1 MKKKASHH
9 QKDVVIAEIDAKT
22 NNIKEKGEIIM
33 ATKKKTTK
41 KIKEEVTPVEEI
53 KEETPSVEEIKEEI
67 KEETAP
73 VETVKEEIKKEEVK
87 EVKKPEKK
95 EKTPKYPIG
104 SIVYVSKDAD
114 ADLNG
119 FKLFPQYKK
128 YTYTVEAYD
137 EISGVYSLRRLNLSL
152 SLPEALIISPDE
164 RAHDMINRKQF

>member
-1 MKKKASHH
+1 
-9 QKDVVIAEIDAKT
+9 
-22 NNIKEKGEIIM
+22 M
-33 ATKKKTTK
+33 ATKKKTTEK
-41 KIKEEVTPVEEI
+41 VEEIKEEVTPIEEIKTEEI
-53 KEETPSVEEIKEEI
+53 KEEVTPIEE
-67 KEETAP
+67 
-73 VETVKEEIKKEEVK
+73 VKKEE
-87 EVKKPEKK
+87 KKLEKK
-95 EKTPKYPIG
+95 EKTPKYAIG

-137 EISGVYSLRRLNLSL
+137 AKSGVYSLRRLNLSL

>member
-1 MKKKASHH
+1 
-9 QKDVVIAEIDAKT
+9 
-22 NNIKEKGEIIM
+22 M

-41 KIKEEVTPVEEI
+41 KVTPVKEVTEEMTSAPVEAEEVKEETPVEEV
-53 KEETPSVEEIKEEI
+53 KE
-67 KEETAP
+67 AP
-73 VETVKEEIKKEEVK
+73 VEIVKEE
-87 EVKKPEKK
+87 KKPEK
-95 EKTPKYPIG
+95 TLKYPIG

-137 EISGVYSLRRLNLSL
+137 AKSGVYSLRRLNLSL

>member
-1 MKKKASHH
+1 
-9 QKDVVIAEIDAKT
+9 
-22 NNIKEKGEIIM
+22 M

-41 KIKEEVTPVEEI
+41 KVEEVTPVEEVKEEIKEEVTPV
-53 KEETPSVEEIKEEI
+53 KEETK
-67 KEETAP
+67 
-73 VETVKEEIKKEEVK
+73 
-87 EVKKPEKK
+87 KKPEKKLEEKK

-104 SIVYVSKDAD
+104 SIVYVSKEAD

-137 EISGVYSLRRLNLSL
+137 AKSGVYSLRRLNLSL
-152 SLPEALIISPDE
+152 NLPEAFIINPDE

>member
-22 NNIKEKGEIIM
+22 NNIIEKGDKEM
-33 ATKKKTTK
+33 AKKVTKK
-41 KIKEEVTPVEEI
+41 EEI
-53 KEETPSVEEIKEEI
+53 NEEEKITSVEEAKEEI
-67 KEETAP
+67 SSAED
-73 VETVKEEIKKEEVK
+73 VKDVKKEE
-87 EVKKPEKK
+87 KKQEKAG
-95 EKTPKYPIG
+95 KYAIG
-104 SIVYVSKDAD
+104 SIVYVAKDAD

-137 EISGVYSLRRLNLSL
+137 AKSGVYSLRRLNLSL
-152 SLPEALIISPDE
+152 SLPESLIISPDE

>member
-22 NNIKEKGEIIM
+22 NDIIEKGDKEM
-33 ATKKKTTK
+33 AKKVTKK
-41 KIKEEVTPVEEI
+41 EEI
-53 KEETPSVEEIKEEI
+53 ATEEEITSVEEEI
-67 KEETAP
+67 TS
-73 VETVKEEIKKEEVK
+73 VEEVK
-87 EVKKPEKK
+87 EAPVEEKKPEKK
-95 EKTPKYPIG
+95 EKTGKYAIG

-137 EISGVYSLRRLNLSL
+137 AKSGVYSLRRLNLSL
-152 SLPEALIISPDE
+152 RLPESLIISPDE
-164 RAHDMINRKQF
+164 RAHDMINRRQF

>member
-1 MKKKASHH
+1 
-9 QKDVVIAEIDAKT
+9 
-22 NNIKEKGEIIM
+22 M

-41 KIKEEVTPVEEI
+41 KVEEVKEEVTPIEEIKIEEIKEEVTPI
-53 KEETPSVEEIKEEI
+53 
-67 KEETAP
+67 
-73 VETVKEEIKKEEVK
+73 EEVK
-87 EVKKPEKK
+87 KEVKETKKPVKKEEKK

-104 SIVYVSKDAD
+104 SIVYVSKEAE

-137 EISGVYSLRRLNLSL
+137 AKSGVYSLRRLNLSL

>member
-1 MKKKASHH
+1 MKIKASHH

-22 NNIKEKGEIIM
+22 SRFKEKGEIVM

-41 KIKEEVTPVEEI
+41 KVEEIEVTPVEEI
-53 KEETPSVEEIKEEI
+53 KEET
-67 KEETAP
+67 TP
-73 VETVKEEIKKEEVK
+73 VVEEVK
-87 EVKKPEKK
+87 ETKKKS

-104 SIVYVSKDAD
+104 SIVYVSKEAD

-137 EISGVYSLRRLNLSL
+137 AKSGVYSLRRLNLSL

>member
-22 NNIKEKGEIIM
+22 NNIIEKGDKEM
-33 ATKKKTTK
+33 AKKVTK
-41 KIKEEVTPVEEI
+41 
-53 KEETPSVEEIKEEI
+53 KEEI
-67 KEETAP
+67 NEEEKITTVEEETTS
-73 VETVKEEIKKEEVK
+73 VEDVKDVKKEE
-87 EVKKPEKK
+87 KKQ
-95 EKTPKYPIG
+95 EKTGKYAIG

-137 EISGVYSLRRLNLSL
+137 AKSGVYSLRRLNLSL
-152 SLPEALIISPDE
+152 RLPESLIISPDE
-164 RAHDMINRKQF
+164 RAHDMINRRQF

>member
-1 MKKKASHH
+1 MKIKASHH

-22 NNIKEKGEIIM
+22 NNIIEKGDKEM
-33 ATKKKTTK
+33 AKKVTKK
-41 KIKEEVTPVEEI
+41 EEIATEEEITPVEE
-53 KEETPSVEEIKEEI
+53 V
-67 KEETAP
+67 
-73 VETVKEEIKKEEVK
+73 KEEVK
-87 EVKKPEKK
+87 TDTPATEEVTEEVKEEKKPEKK
-95 EKTPKYPIG
+95 EKTGKYAIG

-114 ADLNG
+114 TDLNG

-137 EISGVYSLRRLNLSL
+137 AKSGVYSLRRLNLSL

>member
-22 NNIKEKGEIIM
+22 NNIIEKGDKEM
-33 ATKKKTTK
+33 AKKVTKK
-41 KIKEEVTPVEEI
+41 EEIATEEEIAPVEE
-53 KEETPSVEEIKEEI
+53 
-67 KEETAP
+67 
-73 VETVKEEIKKEEVK
+73 VKEEITSVEEVK
-87 EVKKPEKK
+87 EAPVEEKKVKNK
-95 EKTPKYPIG
+95 EKTGKYAIG

-137 EISGVYSLRRLNLSL
+137 AKSGVYSLRRLNLSL
-152 SLPEALIISPDE
+152 SLPESLIISPDE

>member
-1 MKKKASHH
+1 MAKK
-9 QKDVVIAEIDAKT
+9 V
-22 NNIKEKGEIIM
+22 
-33 ATKKKTTK
+33 TKK
-41 KIKEEVTPVEEI
+41 EEI
-53 KEETPSVEEIKEEI
+53 NEEEKITSVEEAKEEI
-67 KEETAP
+67 SS
-73 VETVKEEIKKEEVK
+73 VEDVKDTKKEE
-87 EVKKPEKK
+87 KKQ
-95 EKTPKYPIG
+95 EKTGKYAIG

-137 EISGVYSLRRLNLSL
+137 AKSGVYSLRRLNLSL

>member
-1 MKKKASHH
+1 MKIKASHH

-22 NNIKEKGEIIM
+22 NNIIEKGDKEM
-33 ATKKKTTK
+33 AKKVTKK
-41 KIKEEVTPVEEI
+41 EEITPVEE
-53 KEETPSVEEIKEEI
+53 
-67 KEETAP
+67 
-73 VETVKEEIKKEEVK
+73 VKEEIKKEITPAK
-87 EVKKPEKK
+87 EEKK
-95 EKTPKYPIG
+95 EKTGKYEIG

-137 EISGVYSLRRLNLSL
+137 AKSGVYSLRRLNLSL
-152 SLPEALIISPDE
+152 RLPEALIISPDE

>member
-1 MKKKASHH
+1 MAK
-9 QKDVVIAEIDAKT
+9 KT
-22 NNIKEKGEIIM
+22 NKKEEEII
-33 ATKKKTTK
+33 
-41 KIKEEVTPVEEI
+41 TPVEE
-53 KEETPSVEEIKEEI
+53 
-67 KEETAP
+67 
-73 VETVKEEIKKEEVK
+73 VKTEEVAVVGEAETK
-87 EVKKPEKK
+87 EVKK
-95 EKTPKYPIG
+95 EKTPKYAIG

-137 EISGVYSLRRLNLSL
+137 AKSGVYSLRRLNLSL

>member
-22 NNIKEKGEIIM
+22 NNIIEKGDKEMAKKVTKKEEINEKEKI
-33 ATKKKTTK
+33 
-41 KIKEEVTPVEEI
+41 TPVEEA
-53 KEETPSVEEIKEEI
+53 KEEI
-67 KEETAP
+67 TSAED
-73 VETVKEEIKKEEVK
+73 VKDVKKEE
-87 EVKKPEKK
+87 KKQ
-95 EKTPKYPIG
+95 EKTGKYAIG
-104 SIVYVSKDAD
+104 SIVYVSKEAD

-137 EISGVYSLRRLNLSL
+137 AKSGVYSLRRLNLSL
-152 SLPEALIISPDE
+152 SLPESLIISPDE